1 MKDVVFSPDG
11 TLVASVS
18 FNGSG
23 VVWDVTSG
31 EELAFLFLTIAI
43 GLGFGAD
50 QKLAVIIGFLFI
62 VFYLVGKN
70 LFYKRSSQESQN
82 LVITVSA
89 LNPVKDQ
96 LKGIIEVLK
105 KFSEKIS
112 LKRFD
117 ENQNTLE
124 TSFIV
129 EVQDFQKIN
138 DAKTE

>member
-1 MKDVVFSPDG
+1 M
-11 TLVASVS
+11 
-18 FNGSG
+18 
-23 VVWDVTSG
+23 
-31 EELAFLFLTIAI
+31 
-43 GLGFGAD
+43 
-50 QKLAVIIGFLFI
+50 IIGFLFI